1 MKVFCMDARGHLEKW
16 LELSGN
22 VLEESAGT
30 VRSKCA
36 PDFFRSSN
44 GQVVTELH
52 IGDMHASGPCDT
64 LEKLEG
70 DCSERASVK
79 HAMIFRA
86 GESETLEHLRRER
99 TLTPE
104 GCFVRSDSMW
114 SVLRRCWVG
123 EEQTF
128 LYTPCSQRP
137 KCFGSGEPRR
147 DKETSSLCYGSSL
160 VLCCTWETIEAT
172 LAIRLLACD
181 LCDANEDS
189 LRRFR
194 KGLCGICTTQ
204 EISQRYTLMAM
215 DT

>member
-1 MKVFCMDARGHLEKW
+1 M
-16 LELSGN
+16 
-22 VLEESAGT
+22 

-52 IGDMHASGPCDT
+52 MGDMHASGPCDT

-79 HAMIFRA
+79 HAMIFRV

-114 SVLRRCWVG
+114 SVLRRCWARKRAN
-123 EEQTF
+123 
-128 LYTPCSQRP
+128 LSLHSLQRATVMFW
-137 KCFGSGEPRR
+137 KVVNRDGTRR
-147 DKETSSLCYGSSL
+147 HLLSVMVLL

-194 KGLCGICTTQ
+194 KGCAVSVPRKRSRNVLPLRRWTRDEKI
-204 EISQRYTLMAM
+204 L
-215 DT
+215 

>member
-1 MKVFCMDARGHLEKW
+1 MFCMDARGHLEKW

-52 IGDMHASGPCDT
+52 MGDMHASGPCDT

-70 DCSERASVK
+70 DCSGRAIVK
-79 HAMIFRA
+79 HAMLFRA

-114 SVLRRCWVG
+114 SVLRRCWRWKRANLSLHLLAASDRNVL
-123 EEQTF
+123 E
-128 LYTPCSQRP
+128 
-137 KCFGSGEPRR
+137 SGEPRR
-147 DKETSSLCYGSSL
+147 DKE
-160 VLCCTWETIEAT
+160 
-172 LAIRLLACD
+172 RHLLQ
-181 LCDANEDS
+181 S
-189 LRRFR
+189 V
-194 KGLCGICTTQ
+194 
-204 EISQRYTLMAM
+204 
-215 DT
+215 